1 MGSTLVCNGLANG
14 SLHFG
19 TQLSYSIVTKPFD
32 LDNQGKFHQ
41 VVTWERDPEVKK
53 SVKAIFS
60 FTPAKITMPP
70 HTPFSFKVTGS
81 YFSNNLFHEYMVVI
95 SVELVSSLFIYLFIY
110 FTILGICNE
119 DFTFFDTS
127 MVWIFDSIFF
137 WDTIWV
143 YIPCNNLHTEVKSL

>member
-1 MGSTLVCNGLANG
+1 VGSTLVCDGLANG

-41 VVTWERDPEVKK
+41 VVMWERDPEVKK

-60 FTPAKITMPP
+60 FTPAKITIPS

-81 YFSNNLFHEYMVVI
+81 CFSNNLFYEYMVVI
-95 SVELVSSLFIYLFIY
+95 SVELVSS
-110 FTILGICNE
+110 
-119 DFTFFDTS
+119 FFDFFKFCF
-127 MVWIFDSIFF
+127 IKGSIPHHFG
-137 WDTIWV
+137 
-143 YIPCNNLHTEVKSL
+143 YL

>member
-1 MGSTLVCNGLANG
+1 VGSTLVCDGLANG

-41 VVTWERDPEVKK
+41 VVMWERDPEVKK

-60 FTPAKITMPP
+60 FTPAKITIPS

-81 YFSNNLFHEYMVVI
+81 YFSNNLFYEYMVVI
-95 SVELVSSLFIYLFIY
+95 SVELVSS
-110 FTILGICNE
+110 
-119 DFTFFDTS
+119 FFDFFKFCF
-127 MVWIFDSIFF
+127 IKGSIPHHFG
-137 WDTIWV
+137 
-143 YIPCNNLHTEVKSL
+143 YL